1 MTKNSNVSK
10 KFNSNIFLAN
20 YGKALFLDP
29 LNFLWNNKF
38 YLDNETLLDIKEL
51 VMDELDK
58 KDASQ
63 EAKDKVASDIDKFI
77 VYFKK
82 ETKGETKK
90 VMIQELDDIFYLC
103 LSLIWY
109 TSMNVKKNTSKKSID
124 EHYKTFLG
132 NLGIYRNLMHNIE
145 EADALYL
152 MFNEILFCS
161 RIGGDF
167 HIIDTLYN
175 KLGEYLEANYKD

>member
-1 MTKNSNVSK
+1 MTTNSNDSK

-20 YGKALFLDP
+20 YGKDLFIDP
-29 LNFLWNNKF
+29 LNFLWNNKV

-58 KDASQ
+58 KNASK
-63 EAKDKVASDIDKFI
+63 EAKDKVVANIDKSI

-82 ETKGETKK
+82 EVKGETKK
-90 VMIQELDDIFYLC
+90 VMIQELDDIFYFC
-103 LSLIWY
+103 IGLIRDA
-109 TSMNVKKNTSKKSID
+109 SMNGKKSTSKKSID

-132 NLGIYRNLMHNIE
+132 NLDIYRNCMHNID

-167 HIIDTLYN
+167 HMIDALEN
-175 KLGEYLEANYKD
+175 KLCEYLEANYKD

>member
-1 MTKNSNVSK
+1 MKTMTTNSNDSK

-20 YGKALFLDP
+20 YGKYLFLYP
-29 LNFLWNNKF
+29 LNFLWNNKV

-58 KDASQ
+58 KYASQ
-63 EAKDKVASDIDKFI
+63 EVKDKVESDIDKFI

-82 ETKGETKK
+82 EAKGETKK
-90 VMIQELDDIFYLC
+90 VMIQELDDIFYFC
-103 LSLIWY
+103 IGLIRDA
-109 TSMNVKKNTSKKSID
+109 SMNGKKAHLKKTID

-132 NLGIYRNLMHNIE
+132 NLYIYRNRMHNID

-161 RIGGDF
+161 RIGV
-167 HIIDTLYN
+167 ISI
-175 KLGEYLEANYKD
+175 

>member
-1 MTKNSNVSK
+1 MTTNSNDSK
-10 KFNSNIFLAN
+10 KFNSNIFLVN
-20 YGKALFLDP
+20 YGKDLFLDP
-29 LNFLWNNKF
+29 LNFLWNNKV

-58 KDASQ
+58 KNASQ
-63 EAKDKVASDIDKFI
+63 EAKDKVVANIDKFI

-109 TSMNVKKNTSKKSID
+109 TSMNVKKNTSYKSVD
-124 EHYKTFLG
+124 DYYKTFLG
-132 NLGIYRNLMHNIE
+132 NLYIYRNRMHNIDE
-145 EADALYL
+145 VDALYL

-167 HIIDTLYN
+167 HMIDALYN